1 MPFSALQAAEWCGGK
16 IEGVPGQLFD
26 SMESMELSQANQ
38 LTFIGTAHY
47 ARKFDQC
54 QAGGA
59 VCREGLTVSRR
70 VDQTLIIVPDADLAV
85 AEILA
90 RLAPLPP
97 FPPAGIHPTAVIGDC
112 VTIGAEVRIG
122 PNCVVQ
128 AGANIGDHTVLMAQS
143 FVGRESRIG
152 QECVIWPQVVIRDGC
167 SIGNRVILH
176 SGCVIG
182 ADGFGYRFADGRHVK
197 IPQIGGVI
205 IEDDCELGANTTVDR
220 GKFSNTI
227 IGQGSKL
234 DNLVQVGH
242 NVRLGKH
249 TILVAHVAVGGS
261 VQAGDYLVVGGASIL
276 ADHLRIGAGAQ
287 VAAFSAATSDMAPGD
302 RVVGTP
308 ARPGKQF
315 FSELRAL
322 HKLPALVQKIQQ
334 LEQRITELESST
346 KNNSH

>member
-26 SMESMELSQANQ
+26 SMESMEWAQANQ
-38 LTFIGTAHY
+38 MTFIGTAAY
-47 ARKFDQC
+47 GRKFDQC
-54 QAGGA
+54 PAGGA
-59 VCREGLTVSRR
+59 VCREGLSVPRR
-70 VDQTLIIVPDADLAV
+70 ADQTLIMVPDADLAV
-85 AEILA
+85 AEILGK
-90 RLAPLPP
+90 LAPPAP
-97 FPPAGIHPTAVIGDC
+97 FPPIGVHATAIIADT
-112 VTIGAEVRIG
+112 VTLGTGVRIG
-122 PNCVVQ
+122 PYCVVQ
-128 AGANIGDHTVLMAQS
+128 AGAVIGDHTVLMAQS
-143 FVGRESRIG
+143 FVGREARIG
-152 QECVIWPQVVIRDGC
+152 QECVLWPQVVVRDGC
-167 SIGNRVILH
+167 QLGNRVILH

-182 ADGFGYRFADGRHVK
+182 ADGFGYRFAESRHVK

-249 TILVAHVAVGGS
+249 TILVAHVGIGGS
-261 VQAGDYLVVGGASIL
+261 VKAGDYLVAGGGAVV
-276 ADHLRIGAGAQ
+276 ADHQTIGAGAQ
-287 VAAFSAATSDMAPGD
+287 VAGFSAVVTDLAAGE
-302 RVVGTP
+302 RVAGAP
-308 ARPGKQF
+308 ARPAKQF

-322 HKLPALVQKIQQ
+322 HKLPALAQKIQQ

-346 KNNSH
+346 KNNRQ

>member
-26 SMESMELSQANQ
+26 SMESMELAQANQ
-38 LTFIGTAHY
+38 MTFIGTAVY
-47 ARKFDQC
+47 GRKFDQC
-54 QAGGA
+54 PAGGA
-59 VCREGLTVSRR
+59 VCREGLAVPRR
-70 VDQTLIIVPDADLAV
+70 ADQTLIMVPDADLAV
-85 AEILA
+85 AEILGK
-90 RLAPLPP
+90 LAPPPP
-97 FPPAGIHPTAVIGDC
+97 FPPIGVHATAIIADTVTLGAG
-112 VTIGAEVRIG
+112 VRIG
-122 PNCVVQ
+122 PYCVVQ
-128 AGANIGDHTVLMAQS
+128 AGASIGDHTVLMAQS
-143 FVGRESRIG
+143 FVGREARIG
-152 QECVIWPQVVIRDGC
+152 QECVIWPQVVVRCGC

-182 ADGFGYRFADGRHVK
+182 ADGFGYRFAESRHVK

-220 GKFSNTI
+220 AKFSNTV

-249 TILVAHVAVGGS
+249 TILVAHVGIGGS
-261 VQAGDYLVVGGASIL
+261 VQAGDYLVVGGGSIV
-276 ADHLRIGAGAQ
+276 ADHLRIGVGGQ
-287 VAAFSAATSDMAPGD
+287 VAAFSAATSDMADGD

-308 ARPGKQF
+308 ARAGKQY

-334 LEQRITELESST
+334 LEQRIKELESST
-346 KNNSH
+346 KNNSQ

>member
-16 IEGVPGQLFD
+16 IEGAPGQLFD
-26 SMESMELSQANQ
+26 SMESMELAGANQ
-38 LTFIGTAHY
+38 MTFIGTAAY
-47 ARKFDQC
+47 GRKFDQC
-54 QAGGA
+54 PAGGA
-59 VCREGLTVSRR
+59 VCREGLAVSRR

-85 AEILA
+85 AEILG

-97 FPPAGIHPTAVIGDC
+97 YPPAGIHPTAVIDDSAS
-112 VTIGAEVRIG
+112 VGAGVRIG
-122 PNCVVQ
+122 PYCVVQ
-128 AGANIGDHTVLMAQS
+128 AGATIGEHTVLMAQS
-143 FVGRESRIG
+143 FVGRESQIG
-152 QECVIWPQVVIRDGC
+152 QECVLWPQVVIREGC
-167 SIGNRVILH
+167 RIGNRVVLH

-182 ADGFGYRFADGRHVK
+182 ADGFGYRFASGRHVK
-197 IPQIGGVI
+197 IPQIGGVVV
-205 IEDDCELGANTTVDR
+205 EDDCELGANTTVDR

-242 NVRLGKH
+242 NVQLGKH

-261 VQAGDYLVVGGASIL
+261 VKAGDYLVAGGGAVV
-276 ADHLRIGAGAQ
+276 ADHQTIGPGAQ
-287 VAAFSAATSDMAPGD
+287 VAGFSAVVSDLAAGD
-302 RVVGTP
+302 RVVGAP
-308 ARPGKQF
+308 ARPGKQY

-346 KNNSH
+346 KNNSQ

>member
-1 MPFSALQAAEWCGGK
+1 MPFSAIQAAEWCGGK
-16 IEGVPGQLFD
+16 IEDVPGQLFD
-26 SMESMELSQANQ
+26 SMESLELAQANQ
-38 LTFIGTAHY
+38 MTFIGTAAY
-47 ARKFDQC
+47 GRKFDQC

-59 VCREGLTVSRR
+59 VCREGLAVPRR
-70 VDQTLIIVPDADLAV
+70 VDQTLIMVPDADLAV
-85 AEILA
+85 AEILGK
-90 RLAPLPP
+90 LAPAAP
-97 FPPAGIHPTAVIGDC
+97 FPPVGVHATAIIADT
-112 VTIGAEVRIG
+112 VTLGTDVRIG
-122 PNCVVQ
+122 PYCVVQ
-128 AGANIGDHTVLMAQS
+128 AGASIGDHTVLMAQS
-143 FVGRESRIG
+143 FVGREARIG
-152 QECVIWPQVVIRDGC
+152 QECVIWPQVVVRDGC
-167 SIGNRVILH
+167 RIGNRVILH

-182 ADGFGYRFADGRHVK
+182 ADGFGYRFAESRHMK

-261 VQAGDYLVVGGASIL
+261 VQAGDYLVVGGGSVV
-276 ADHLRIGAGAQ
+276 ADHLRIGDGAQ
-287 VAAFSAATSDMAPGD
+287 VAGFSAATSDMAAGD
-302 RVVGTP
+302 RVVGAP
-308 ARPGKQF
+308 ARAGKQY

-322 HKLPALVQKIQQ
+322 HKLPALVRKIQQ

-346 KNNSH
+346 KNNCP